1 MTIGKICFTLL
12 LSTMLA
18 LSVTTN
24 MLAKSANVEKAQ
36 KILNRLGHYE
46 GEIDGL
52 WGKASREALNAY
64 QKKHGF
70 RLSKRLSSGVLK
82 SLQIVDEGGKR
93 NFVAISERIGN
104 TLIINSGEKIYYDT
118 DGTKIIKL
126 KSGKS
131 VKRRWRKMDNGL
143 FCETLYNRKE
153 FCEGKSK
160 SKYVIFKLGEKTHW
174 FRLNGWREWVMTL
187 KEGNQL

>member
-1 MTIGKICFTLL
+1 MSISKLCFTLL
-12 LSTMLA
+12 LSTLLA

-46 GEIDGL
+46 GEVDGL
-52 WGKASREALNAY
+52 WGKESREALNAF

-70 RLSKRLSSGVLK
+70 RVSKRLSSGILK
-82 SLQIVDEGGKR
+82 SLEIVDEGGTR
-93 NFVAISERIGN
+93 NFVPISERIGN
-104 TLIINSGEKIYYDT
+104 TFIINSGEKIFYDT
-118 DGTKIIKL
+118 DGVKIIKL

-131 VKRRWRKMDNGL
+131 VKRKWRKMENGL

-160 SKYVIFKLGEKTHW
+160 SKYVIFKLGEDIHW